1 MILLDY
7 VSARPLPESFRYTLD
22 DGTPALVRHLRP
34 EDAARLKQGFRKLS
48 SLARRRRFHEDL
60 AELTDAQLRKLVSV
74 DQADHFAWGAID
86 LNRPEEPGI
95 GVARYRRLKQE
106 PDAADVRITVLD
118 EYMGRGA
125 GVMLHAAIHR
135 AAAVNGIGTFYYDVL
150 ADNERFIRHLR
161 ALGAEFVGRV
171 VNVTRL
177 KLPVF
182 DRAIRVPHHKP
193 NGRRFAQAM
202 RRLAAVEPYEP
213 VEEISVDAAI

>member
-7 VSARPLPESFRYTLD
+7 VSARELPECFRYPLD

-34 EDAARLKQGFRKLS
+34 EDATRLREGFEKLS
-48 SLARRRRFHEDL
+48 GLARRRRFHEDL
-60 AELTDAQLRKLVSV
+60 DELSDEQLRKLVTV
-74 DQADHFAWGAID
+74 DQRDHFAWGAMD
-86 LNRPEEPGI
+86 LAKPQEPGI
-95 GVARYRRLKQE
+95 GVARYRRLQQE

-118 EYMGRGA
+118 RYMGHGA
-125 GVMLHAAIHR
+125 GVLLHAAIHR
-135 AAAVNGIGTFYYDVL
+135 SAAGNGIRTFYYDVL

-161 ALGAEFVGRV
+161 ALGAEFVGRA

-202 RRLAAVEPYEP
+202 RRLASVRAEPD
-213 VEEISVDAAI
+213 DAD

>member
-7 VSARPLPESFRYTLD
+7 VSARELPDCFRYTLD
-22 DGTPALVRHLRP
+22 DGTSALVRHLRP
-34 EDAARLKQGFRKLS
+34 EDATRLREGFRKLS
-48 SLARRRRFHEDL
+48 GLARRRRFHEDL
-60 AELTDAQLRKLVSV
+60 DELSDERLRKLVTV
-74 DQADHFAWGAID
+74 DQRDHFAWGAMD
-86 LNRPEEPGI
+86 LAKPQEPGI
-95 GVARYRRLKQE
+95 GVARYRRLQQE

-118 EYMGRGA
+118 HYMGHGA
-125 GVMLHAAIHR
+125 GVLLHAAIHR
-135 AAAVNGIGTFYYDVL
+135 SAAGNGIRRLYYDVL

-161 ALGAEFVGRV
+161 ALGAEFVGRA

-202 RRLAAVEPYEP
+202 RKLSAVKA
-213 VEEISVDAAI
+213 VVDDDS